1 MFKNGKV
8 KSINCFYKCSFKIE
22 PIIIN
27 HSYVLLEYFA
37 KVPFWFIAH
46 KGESQFKQWELC
58 TVMAVDVHFAQFSA
72 YSPHFLWSV
81 VLKMFHGEYVLKIVA
96 YIIG

>member
-1 MFKNGKV
+1 M
-8 KSINCFYKCSFKIE
+8 E
-22 PIIIN
+22 PIITN

-37 KVPFWFIAH
+37 KVLFWFIAH
-46 KGESQFKQWELC
+46 KSESQFKPLELC
-58 TVMAVDVHFAQFSA
+58 AVMAVDVHFARFSA

-81 VLKMFHGEYVLKIVA
+81 VLTMPHGEYLLKIVA